1 MMSVAV
7 LEAGSLEVLGSV
19 ASLGVAASLGRSL
32 GSGNVVSEVAV
43 SCCCVDASL
52 ELAVLEDVL
61 LEDVLLEV
69 TVLLVDVGG
78 VTARGPN
85 LSGVRDL
92 ASGCGALSEALGT
105 RIGTA
110 RIGSRATLS

>member
-1 MMSVAV
+1 MKSVAV

-61 LEDVLLEV
+61 LEV
-69 TVLLVDVGG
+69 TVLPVDVGG

-92 ASGCGALSEALGT
+92 AGGCGALSEALGT

>member
-32 GSGNVVSEVAV
+32 GSGNVVSEAAV

-61 LEDVLLEV
+61 LEV
-69 TVLLVDVGG
+69 TVLRVDVGG

-92 ASGCGALSEALGT
+92 AGGCGALSEALGT